1 MKKITA
7 KDVEYIAG
15 LARINLGEK
24 DSEKYQKE
32 LSAILDFVSQL
43 NEVNTEKIEPI
54 SQVTGLKNV
63 LRKDEIANTPNT
75 DKLLENAPEK
85 EGTSFKVNKVI
96 DKGLSS

>member
-15 LARINLGEK
+15 LARINLGEN

-43 NEVNTEKIEPI
+43 SEINTEKIEPI
-54 SQVTGLKNV
+54 SQITGLENV
-63 LRKDEIANTPNT
+63 LREDEITNVPNT
-75 DKLLENAPEK
+75 EKLLENAPEK
-85 EGTSFKVNKVI
+85 EETSFRVNKVI
-96 DKGLSS
+96 DKGPSS